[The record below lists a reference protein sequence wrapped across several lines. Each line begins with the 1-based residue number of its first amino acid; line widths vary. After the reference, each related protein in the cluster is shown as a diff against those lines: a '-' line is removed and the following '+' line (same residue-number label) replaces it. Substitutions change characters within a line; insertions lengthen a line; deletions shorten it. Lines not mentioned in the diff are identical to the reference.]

1 MKEDRAAASAEA
13 AGVEGESPLLRRA
26 FLIEGHERA
35 AERPVILHGAKR
47 ADPLSPVTASCGLGG
62 RNDAED
68 PPDEPFAWRHRPAL
82 RYVAERREEGA
93 GEACLVRHDSA
104 GSAGTPERPQDIPY
118 KEDGYEGDEYKADQE
133 CHGRS
138 PAAR

>member
-1 MKEDRAAASAEA
+1 MPGH
-13 AGVEGESPLLRRA
+13 AGKP
-26 FLIEGHERA
+26 
-35 AERPVILHGAKR
+35 
-47 ADPLSPVTASCGLGG
+47 DGG

-118 KEDGYEGDEYKADQE
+118 KEAGYEGDEYKADQD
-133 CHGRS
+133 CHGRP